1 MKTSGRQD
9 FRSDI
14 NGLRAW
20 AVIAVVLYH
29 FGVPGVGGGFVGVDV
44 FFVISGFL
52 MYGIVTS
59 SLMRGNFSIWEFY
72 LARARRI
79 FPALAVLCIVVLLFG
94 WFFLM
99 PKEYQQLGGQVRES
113 LFFTSNLRYFNEA
126 GYFDVASQEK
136 WLLHTWSL
144 SVEWQFYLLLP
155 LLLAVLWKFW
165 PQPRLLIGSVVI
177 ILCLSLIYCVW
188 RTPAAPDEAFFLF
201 QSRAWEMLAGALV
214 YHFGL
219 SRSWTEM
226 QRWFCE
232 CIGIALILASIF
244 AYDQHDFWPGWRALL
259 PVTGAA
265 LVLLAAR
272 SNSIWTTSAPAQWVG
287 TRSYSIY
294 LWHWP
299 LVVGLAYL
307 EQLNNPLWVAS
318 AIAASLLL
326 GHLSYIWIE
335 TPSRRRLAF
344 LSNGR
349 AAAALMLSLVLVAA
363 FAQQVRRSGVPDR
376 LPESIARVE
385 AERKNDNPRIEDCL
399 DPRARCIYGEE
410 PVRAILIGDS
420 HADAVVTAMQASLPG
435 NKGGILFK
443 GGSGCLVT
451 FGMKSGNGQPLCEYL
466 NDELEQTHETLY
478 PGIPMVLLGRTSEY
492 VQGGVTG
499 GSRPVFYFDTPAP
512 QMTASLLDEFGK
524 RYVDTVCRLAKWR
537 PLYLVRPIPEM
548 DVDVPVR
555 VGRAILLGMTSEVT
569 YPLESYRQR
578 HAFIWNLQ
586 DQAAE
591 RCGAQLLNPLDY
603 LCDADVCYGNDKEG
617 LPLYRDHDHL
627 SESGNRV
634 LIPLFARI
642 FESQP
647 SSVDIARN

>member
-1 MKTSGRQD
+1 MKTSGGQD
-9 FRSDI
+9 FRFDI

-20 AVIAVVLYH
+20 AVISVVLYH

-52 MYGIVTS
+52 MYGIITS
-59 SLMRGNFSIWEFY
+59 SLERTNFSIWEFY

-79 FPALAVLCIVVLLFG
+79 FPALAVLCGVALFFG

-113 LFFTSNLRYFNEA
+113 LLFTSNLRFFNEA

-144 SVEWQFYLLLP
+144 SVEWQFYLFLP
-155 LLLAVLWKFW
+155 LLLVVIWKLW
-165 PQPRLLIGSVVI
+165 PQPKLLIGSVFFVFFFSF
-177 ILCLSLIYCVW
+177 CYCVW
-188 RTPAAPDEAFFLF
+188 RTPSAPNESFFLL
-201 QSRAWEMLAGALV
+201 QYRAWEMLAGALV
-214 YHFGL
+214 YHFGQGYRGTL
-219 SRSWTEM
+219 L
-226 QRWFCE
+226 QRRIFE
-232 CIGIALILASIF
+232 YIGFSLILLSISTF
-244 AYDQHDFWPGWRALL
+244 EQNDLWPGWRAML
-259 PVTGAA
+259 PVSGAA

-272 SNSIWTTSAPAQWVG
+272 SNSMWTAAAPAQWLG

-307 EQLNNPLWVAS
+307 EQLSDPLWVTL
-318 AIAASLLL
+318 AILGSLWL
-326 GHLSYIWIE
+326 GHLSYTWVE
-335 TPSRRRLAF
+335 TPSRRRLTLF
-344 LSNGR
+344 SNGR
-349 AAAALMLSLVLVAA
+349 EAAVLILSLVLVAA
-363 FAQQVRRSGVPDR
+363 FAQQVRRSGIPDR

-385 AERKNDNPRIEDCL
+385 AERKNDNPRIKECL
-399 DPRARCIYGEE
+399 DPRASCIYGKE

-420 HADAVVTAMQASLPG
+420 HADAVVTAMQASLPE

-466 NDELEQTHETLY
+466 NDELEQTHNTLY
-478 PGIPMVLLGRTSEY
+478 PGVPMVLLGRTSEY
-492 VQGGVTG
+492 VQGGVPG
-499 GSRPVFYFDTPAP
+499 GSRPVFYFNKPTS
-512 QMTASLLDEFGK
+512 QMTRPLLDEFGK
-524 RYVDTVCRLAKWR
+524 RYIDTVCRLAKER

-555 VGRAILLGMTSEVT
+555 IGRAMLLGMPAEVT
-569 YPLESYRQR
+569 YPLEYYRQR

-586 DQAAE
+586 DEAAE
-591 RCGAQLLNPLDY
+591 QCGAILLDPLDF
-603 LCDADVCYGNDKEG
+603 LCDTKVCYGSDKEG

-634 LIPLFARI
+634 LKPLFDRV

-647 SSVDIARN
+647 SSIDVARN